1 MALSASHDRSPST
14 GLYTAVDGLLA
25 EGAPSQGWHGER
37 GTLRLNHDG
46 QVSRRAAT
54 PAQLAE
60 AGLMSAGEI
69 AAHRALALGREPG
82 RVSRLAAV
90 PWDDP
95 WYAAALEGE
104 SDG

>member
-1 MALSASHDRSPST
+1 MHD
-14 GLYTAVDGLLA
+14 AADGLLA

-37 GTLRLNHDG
+37 GVLRLNHDG

-54 PAQLAE
+54 PEQLAE

-69 AAHRALALGREPG
+69 AAHRALAPGREPG

-90 PWDDP
+90 PADDP
-95 WYAAALEGE
+95 WYVVDANGVALGI
-104 SDG
+104 DLR